1 MGLVDMFTDLISSL
15 PFAEAQA
22 EAPPAEEPAATDAP
36 EEKEEEPEEQEEEE
50 EEEEEEVEDIKPKL
64 EEECANSAKC
74 APAKHHFEECV
85 ERVTRNSED
94 PDFKGPHEDCVEECK
109 FKFSYHVFLGILP
122 AGSRILLRHIHTN
135 IYHMIRI
142 QNVLLSSPIFKIK
155 WVRTLREKMKRTHG
169 QLPPKIH

>member
-1 MGLVDMFTDLISSL
+1 MGFVDMFTDLISSL

-22 EAPPAEEPAATDAP
+22 EAPPAEEPTAADAP
-36 EEKEEEPEEQEEEE
+36 EEKEEEPEE

-74 APAKHHFEECV
+74 APAKHHFDECV

-109 FKFSYHVFLGILP
+109 FIFSYHVFMGVLP
-122 AGSRILLRHIHTN
+122 AALGILLRHSSISNTAQPN
-135 IYHMIRI
+135 A
-142 QNVLLSSPIFKIK
+142 LPLSSSELSNKHPHPTFTIRKPY
-155 WVRTLREKMKRTHG
+155 RY
-169 QLPPKIH
+169 